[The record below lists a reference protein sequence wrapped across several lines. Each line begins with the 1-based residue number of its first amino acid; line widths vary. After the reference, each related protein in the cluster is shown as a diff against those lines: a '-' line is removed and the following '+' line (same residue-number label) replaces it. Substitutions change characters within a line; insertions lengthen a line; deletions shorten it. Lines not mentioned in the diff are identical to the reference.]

1 MSNNAVKVRQAKTWA
16 WTIGSFFVALSSV
29 VALSTLD
36 GADGKPVLETSV
48 TVQIISIFGLV
59 ASVTLPPLINA
70 RKDAAVVREQVQNTH
85 ETNMRDDQDGKHSAV
100 MEAVEALAT
109 KMDRKF
115 DAVGSEIRGVRADV
129 GRVAHQGMLTQEAI
143 LGLSD
148 RVQRVEDRRGV

>member
-1 MSNNAVKVRQAKTWA
+1 MSNQVRSSQAKTWA
-16 WTIGSFFVALSSV
+16 WTLGSFVIALCV
-29 VALSTLD
+29 VVFLSTFK
-36 GADGKPVLETSV
+36 GEDGKPLLETSV
-48 TVQIISIFGLV
+48 IVQVISIFGLV

-85 ETNMRDDQDGKHSAV
+85 ETNLRDDQDGKHSAV
-100 MEAVEALAT
+100 MDAVEALAT

-143 LGLSD
+143 LGLAD
-148 RVQRVEDRRGV
+148 RVKRVEDRRG